1 MNQNM
6 IQMTVMLSEIKQC
19 LMQLKKKAIM
29 ILKCPVEALV
39 SERNKYTEHAIIK
52 QFKARHMTFDE
63 AESALYHVREYTEQ
77 RKLENT

>member
-6 IQMTVMLSEIKQC
+6 TQMTVMLKEIKQC
-19 LMQLKKKAIM
+19 LMQCL
-29 ILKCPVEALV
+29 VEALV

-63 AESALYHVREYTEQ
+63 AESALYHLREYTEQ
-77 RKLENT
+77 RKMENT